1 MSVATKNVLVL
12 LKKKKYPV
20 HTQKLFR
27 DRSFITSRGRG
38 GGGKVWRGVQ
48 FSKRLDFRGAIL
60 KMDKCEGDRNIKTQD
75 WPSM

>member
-1 MSVATKNVLVL
+1 M
-12 LKKKKYPV
+12 

-27 DRSFITSRGRG
+27 DTDHLLRLGGGGG

-48 FSKRLDFRGAIL
+48 FSKRLDFRGSIL